1 MEAAKDTKDV
11 LVRPMEHVAYNQ
23 SQLNMKRSKKYL
35 ALFVVLFT
43 SLSLFL
49 SCDNDDNFSSSSS
62 LRLSFSVDTLRFDTV
77 FTTVGTATK
86 RLKIYNQNKD
96 ALIISSIQL
105 MNAAKTGFRM
115 NVDGESGNAINN
127 VSLLAKDSM
136 YIFVEVTVDPLGGNK
151 PMLID
156 DSIRFQFNGVTQYV
170 RLEAI
175 GQDVI
180 LWRGK
185 RIDSDTTL
193 TEGKPYLIYDSLY
206 IAKNATLSIK
216 KNVRLFFH
224 SGAKVLINGRLDAV
238 GTITEPIVF
247 RGDRL
252 DNLYQSGNVPFD
264 RVPGQWGGIEVA
276 ADSYDNNFENVRI
289 RNGVYGVLFHESDPT
304 RQKATFMNTIVQ
316 NATKEVLWAV
326 NCKIT
331 AKNTLFANSGNYTV
345 RLLGGSYDFLHCTI
359 ANYMHS
365 NWLTLPRKSTLLLAN
380 AGENVNG
387 RTVDYP
393 VVNTSFINT
402 IVAGNGPKELTVTKK
417 DGISFTYLFKNCL
430 LKIAGSDDDNFVNTV
445 WNVDPKFKYIYSLET
460 AVEDPSLFYYYNFE
474 LSENSPAINKGSRQD
489 AVALPYDLI
498 GVSRR
503 SDDGPDIGCFEWKK

>member
-1 MEAAKDTKDV
+1 
-11 LVRPMEHVAYNQ
+11 
-23 SQLNMKRSKKYL
+23 MKRSNKY
-35 ALFVVLFT
+35 FVLFITFLT
-43 SLSLFL
+43 SLTLFF
-49 SCDNDDNFSSSSS
+49 SCNNDDEFSTSSS

-77 FTTVGTATK
+77 FTTIGTATK
-86 RLKIYNQNKD
+86 RLKIYNRNKE
-96 ALIISSIQL
+96 ALTINSIEL
-105 MNAAKTGFRM
+105 MNAANTGFRM
-115 NVDGESGNAINN
+115 NVDGESGNKINN
-127 VSLLAKDSM
+127 VDIFAKDSM
-136 YIFVEVTVDPLGGNK
+136 YIFVEVTINPLDDNK

-180 LWRGK
+180 LWHGK

-206 IAKNATLSIK
+206 IAKNATLSMK

-238 GTITEPIVF
+238 GTIDEPVVF

-289 RNGVYGVLFHESDPT
+289 RNSIYGVLFHESDPT
-304 RQKATFMNTIVQ
+304 RQKATFMNTVVQ
-316 NATKEVLWAV
+316 NVTKEVLWAV

-331 AKNTLFANSGNYTV
+331 ANNSLFANSGGYTV
-345 RLLGGSYDFLHCTI
+345 RLLGGNYDFLQCTI

-365 NWLTLPRKSTLLLAN
+365 NWVTLPRKSTLLVAN
-380 AGENVNG
+380 TGENVHD
-387 RTVDYP
+387 RTVTYP
-393 VVNTSFINT
+393 LNTSFANT
-402 IVAGNGPKELTVTKK
+402 IVAGNGPRELMLSEASGVP
-417 DGISFTYLFKNCL
+417 FQYFFLNCL
-430 LKIAGSDDDNFVNTV
+430 IKTAETDDENFVNTI
-445 WNVDPKFKYIYSLET
+445 WNKDPEFKYIYSLET
-460 AVEDPSLFYYYNFE
+460 ALEDPSLYYFYNFE
-474 LSENSPAINKGSRQD
+474 LSENSPAINKGSRQA
-489 AVALPYDLI
+489 AVALPFDLL

-503 SDDGPDIGCFEWKK
+503 NDEGPDIGCFEWRRVN